1 MTKSVHHYSL
11 TDLCNI
17 IKINTSYSDA
27 ITHLF
32 NTFQVFI
39 SMLVSKSPM
48 RVQIS
53 KSWWQTWKRKKISA
67 SH

>member
-1 MTKSVHHYSL
+1 MNKSVHHYSL
-11 TDLCNI
+11 ADLQILSN
-17 IKINTSYSDA
+17 SFYSDA

-32 NTFQVFI
+32 NAFQVFT

-53 KSWWQTWKRKKISA
+53 KSWWQTWMAEKK
-67 SH
+67 